1 MTEVSVK
8 NGNITVGSTSGT
20 LKAVTKSGNV
30 DVNVSQHDNV
40 TLETKTGT
48 VLKLGGIVFAV
59 CFLKLLTTK
68 CTLLVNKYVY
78 VVFPV

>member
-20 LKAVTKSGNV
+20 LKAVTESGNV
-30 DVNVSQHDNV
+30 DVNVSQHDDV

-48 VLKLGGIVFAV
+48 VPKLCGIVFAV
-59 CFLKLLTTK
+59 CFFKII
-68 CTLLVNKYVY
+68 NY
-78 VVFPV
+78 